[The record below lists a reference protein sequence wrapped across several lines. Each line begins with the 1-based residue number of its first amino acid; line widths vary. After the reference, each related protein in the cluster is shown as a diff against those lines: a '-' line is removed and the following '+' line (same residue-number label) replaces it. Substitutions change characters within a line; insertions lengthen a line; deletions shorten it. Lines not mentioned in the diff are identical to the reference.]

1 MIFGHFGGP
10 DAHFGGLEI
19 NLEDFATFVIF
30 WGAPGATAA
39 PTVNTL
45 FGVPHNEGAVFTLV
59 LGQGMF
65 DQWMQVVEL
74 HVGGI
79 LEFVNV
85 KMPEPLA

>member
-1 MIFGHFGGP
+1 MHSFPAVHFGR
-10 DAHFGGLEI
+10 GGVGVESIERVAAVDERHEL
-19 NLEDFATFVIF
+19 L
-30 WGAPGATAA
+30 GATAA

-74 HVGGI
+74 HVGGV